1 MLATQHTTIN
11 NTTTITASE
20 VTHVLDTPEVSKLAV
35 SFNVKD
41 GTSSV
46 EDSEL
51 FTSILKNIDELDSLG
66 SITPKASLAMR
77 FLINRMKNY
86 HSKVNTEDYNVVQSS
101 NFLVYIPPK
110 CRKYFINIA
119 YHQET
124 GKDSGKLISLW
135 SWYSGKDVETGRP
148 SYVYIVSNESYSRMN
163 DSFRTVESELSHLKF
178 QIENWNRLSKDALE
192 MGNESLSNTYLN
204 KVNELTVLKRSKME
218 QYVASVFNNLSF
230 FDTLIDGKK
239 HVISLAKRFVTF
251 KDPRTSRN
259 GGSKRVNKVVDTAEE
274 IGMDDTTEDH
284 GWSRNNDWS
293 EDVQETV
300 TGN

>member
-1 MLATQHTTIN
+1 MLAEQYTTIN
-11 NTTTITASE
+11 NTTAITASE
-20 VTHVLDTPEVSKLAV
+20 VTHVLDTPEVSNLAV
-35 SFNVKD
+35 SFDVKD

-46 EDSEL
+46 EDPEL
-51 FTSILKNIDELDSLG
+51 FTSILKKFIDELDRTKT
-66 SITPKASLAMR
+66 ITPKASLAMR

-86 HSKVNTEDYNVVQSS
+86 HSKVNTEDYNVVRSS

-110 CRKYFINIA
+110 CRKYFTNIA

-124 GKDSGKLISLW
+124 GKDSRKLISLW

-178 QIENWNRLSKDALE
+178 QIENWSRLSKDALE

-230 FDTLIDGKK
+230 FDTLSEGKK

-259 GGSKRVNKVVDTAEE
+259 GGSKRVNKVVDTTDENE
-274 IGMDDTTEDH
+274 VDTTTEDH
-284 GWSRNNDWS
+284 GDKG
-293 EDVQETV
+293 Q
-300 TGN
+300 